1 MEHYRGVTT
10 QSLGITVTVTQLP
23 VKGNEMQNICHTC
36 PNLGDFFKSQSQC
49 FYLEAFGLLLF

>member
-36 PNLGDFFKSQSQC
+36 PNLGNILIFNPKASVFI
-49 FYLEAFGLLLF
+49 